1 MLKASNVSKQ
11 FQDQQSGEIQALS
24 TISLEVESGDFVGI
38 AGESGAGKSTLLNL
52 LSGLD
57 TPTTG
62 AISFEN
68 QEYVTMDFSQM
79 AQFRNRN
86 FGFIFQT
93 PHMIFHK
100 TVLENI
106 LLPWQYSY
114 GHDKKQIAQ
123 RAQQLLEYVGLK
135 GFEKR
140 KPIVLSGGEL
150 QRVVFARALL
160 LEPKI
165 IFADEPTGSLDA
177 NNSKIILDMLKQQ
190 SQQGIAVIMVSH
202 DADALKYTNRNIALK
217 RCADLN

>member
-1 MLKASNVSKQ
+1 MLIASNVSKV
-11 FQDQQSGEIQALS
+11 FHDQQSGDIHALS
-24 TISLEVESGDFVGI
+24 PISLKAESGEFIGI

-62 AISFEN
+62 EIIFDN
-68 QEYVTMDFSQM
+68 QAYTTLDFSQM
-79 AQFRNRN
+79 AQFRNHN

-100 TVLENI
+100 TVLENV
-106 LLPWQYSY
+106 LLPWQYSK
-114 GHDKKQIAQ
+114 GRDRIQIKD
-123 RAQQLLEYVGLK
+123 RALKLLKYVGLQ
-135 GFEKR
+135 GFESR

-160 LEPKI
+160 LEPRI

-177 NNSKIILDMLKQQ
+177 NNSQIILEMLKQQ
-190 SQQGIAVIMVSH
+190 SQDGMAVVMVSH
-202 DADALKYTNRNIALK
+202 DNEALGYTDRNIALK
-217 RCADLN
+217 RHRPD

>member
-1 MLKASNVSKQ
+1 MLVASNVSKV
-11 FQDQQSGEIQALS
+11 FSDPQSGDIHALS
-24 TISLEVESGDFVGI
+24 PVSLKTEEGEFIGI

-62 AISFEN
+62 QISFDN
-68 QEYVTMDFSQM
+68 QIYTKLDFSEM
-79 AQFRNRN
+79 AQFRNHN

-100 TVLENI
+100 TVLENV
-106 LLPWQYSY
+106 LLPWQYSK
-114 GHDKKQIAQ
+114 GHDRKQIKE
-123 RAQQLLEYVGLK
+123 RAYQLLDYVGLK
-135 GFEKR
+135 GFESR

-165 IFADEPTGSLDA
+165 IFADEPTGSLDSK
-177 NNSKIILDMLKQQ
+177 NSQIILDMLKQQ
-190 SQQGIAVIMVSH
+190 SRNGITVVMVSH
-202 DADALKYTNRNIALK
+202 DMEALGYSDRNIALK
-217 RCADLN
+217 RHQ